1 MNNSW
6 LHSIQNVTELTA
18 IACYDW
24 IGKGDNVSADKVA
37 VDVMRQEL
45 NKLPMNGKV
54 AIGEGERDKAP
65 MLYIGEELG
74 KGGENID
81 IAVDPLEGTTICARA
96 DYGSMA
102 VIAISSKNS
111 FLYAPDL
118 YMQKIAI
125 SSKYPKNIVDI
136 NLSAKDNILNLAKY
150 KKCDPSEIIIMMLDR
165 ERHKSIIEEIRTVG
179 AKIKL
184 IGDGDISA
192 VIAAAIPDSDVDI
205 YIGTGGAPEGVLAA
219 SALRCVG
226 GRMQG
231 RLVFKNNQQIF
242 RAKAMGVTDINK
254 IYEIEDLVKKDVIFA
269 ATGVTDGLLVNGVQK
284 YYDKFTTETLL
295 LSSAQKMSYKVKT
308 TRYL

>member
-74 KGGENID
+74 KGGESID

-102 VIAISSKNS
+102 VIAISSENS

-118 YMQKIAI
+118 YMQKIAV

-136 NLSAKDNILNLAKY
+136 NLSAKENILNLAKY
-150 KKCDPSEIIIMMLDR
+150 KKCDPSEIIIMILDR

-205 YIGTGGAPEGVLAA
+205 YIGIGGAPEGVLAA

-231 RLVFKNNQQIF
+231 RLVFKNNQQML
-242 RAKAMGVTDINK
+242 RAKAMGITDINK

-308 TRYL
+308 TRY

>member
-1 MNNSW
+1 M
-6 LHSIQNVTELTA
+6 I
-18 IACYDW
+18 
-24 IGKGDNVSADKVA
+24 
-37 VDVMRQEL
+37 
-45 NKLPMNGKV
+45 
-54 AIGEGERDKAP
+54 
-65 MLYIGEELG
+65 
-74 KGGENID
+74 
-81 IAVDPLEGTTICARA
+81 
-96 DYGSMA
+96 
-102 VIAISSKNS
+102 
-111 FLYAPDL
+111 
-118 YMQKIAI
+118 
-125 SSKYPKNIVDI
+125 
-136 NLSAKDNILNLAKY
+136 
-150 KKCDPSEIIIMMLDR
+150 LDR

-179 AKIKL
+179 AKIRL

-231 RLVFKNNQQIF
+231 RLVFKNNQQML
-242 RAKAMGVTDINK
+242 RAKAMGITDINK

-308 TRYL
+308 TRY

>member
-74 KGGENID
+74 KGGESID

-102 VIAISSKNS
+102 VIAISSENS

-118 YMQKIAI
+118 YMQKIAV

-136 NLSAKDNILNLAKY
+136 NLSAKENILNLAKY
-150 KKCDPSEIIIMMLDR
+150 KKCDPSEIIIMILDR

-179 AKIKL
+179 AKIRL

-231 RLVFKNNQQIF
+231 RLVFKNNQQML
-242 RAKAMGVTDINK
+242 RAKAMGITDTNK

-308 TRYL
+308 TRY

>member
-74 KGGENID
+74 KGGESID

-102 VIAISSKNS
+102 VIAISSENS

-118 YMQKIAI
+118 YMQKIAV

-136 NLSAKDNILNLAKY
+136 NLSAKENILNLAKY
-150 KKCDPSEIIIMMLDR
+150 KKCDPSEIIIMILDR

-179 AKIKL
+179 AKIRL

-231 RLVFKNNQQIF
+231 RLVFKNNQQML
-242 RAKAMGVTDINK
+242 RAKARGITDTNK

-308 TRYL
+308 TRY

>member
-74 KGGENID
+74 KGGESID

-102 VIAISSKNS
+102 VIAISSENS

-118 YMQKIAI
+118 YMQKIAV

-136 NLSAKDNILNLAKY
+136 NLSAKENILNLAKY
-150 KKCDPSEIIIMMLDR
+150 KKCDPSEIIIMILDR

-179 AKIKL
+179 AKIRL

-205 YIGTGGAPEGVLAA
+205 YIGIGGAPEGVLAA

-231 RLVFKNNQQIF
+231 RLVFKNNQQML
-242 RAKAMGVTDINK
+242 RAKAMGITDINK

-308 TRYL
+308 TRY

>member
-1 MNNSW
+1 MNNNW
-6 LHSIQNVTELTA
+6 LYSIQNVTELTA

-54 AIGEGERDKAP
+54 TIGEGERDKAP

-74 KGGENID
+74 EGGESID

-125 SSKYPKNIVDI
+125 SAKYPKNIIDI
-136 NLSAKDNILNLAKY
+136 NFSAKENILNLAKY

-179 AKIKL
+179 AKIRL

-192 VIAAAIPDSDVDI
+192 VIAAASPDNDIDI

-231 RLVFKNNQQIF
+231 RLVFKNNQQIL

-284 YYDKFTTETLL
+284 YYDEFTTETLL

-308 TRYL
+308 TRY

>member
-6 LHSIQNVTELTA
+6 LYSIQNVTELTA

-74 KGGENID
+74 KGGESID

-125 SSKYPKNIVDI
+125 SAKYPKNIIDI
-136 NLSAKDNILNLAKY
+136 NFSAKENVLNLAKY
-150 KKCDPSEIIIMMLDR
+150 KKCNPSEIIIMMLDR

-179 AKIKL
+179 AKIRL
-184 IGDGDISA
+184 ISDGDISA
-192 VIAAAIPDSDVDI
+192 VIAAAIPDNDVDI

-231 RLVFKNNQQIF
+231 RLVFKNNQQIL
-242 RAKAMGVTDINK
+242 RAKAMGITDINK

-308 TRYL
+308 TRY